1 MAKRPRDQ
9 VTRTPGYLVS
19 WFLGYFN
26 HMSRYED
33 LKVYQRAIDLVV
45 GIYQFTKSLPDEEK
59 FGLIDQ
65 IRRSAT
71 SIPLNIAE
79 GSSSSSKRVFNR
91 YLEMSLGSGYET
103 KTILTICQRLSYG
116 NKELMGKLLSE
127 LDEIIAMIKGLMKT
141 LK

>member
-1 MAKRPRDQ
+1 
-9 VTRTPGYLVS
+9 
-19 WFLGYFN
+19 
-26 HMSRYED
+26 MSRYED

-45 GIYQFTKSLPDEEK
+45 GIYQFTKSLPDDEK

-91 YLEMSLGSGYET
+91 YLKMSLGSGYET